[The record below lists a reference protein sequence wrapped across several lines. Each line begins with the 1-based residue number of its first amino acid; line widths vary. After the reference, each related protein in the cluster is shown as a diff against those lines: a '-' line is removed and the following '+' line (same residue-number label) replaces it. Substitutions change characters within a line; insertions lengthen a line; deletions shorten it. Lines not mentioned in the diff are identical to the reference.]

1 MVLLV
6 VGHSRGVYCV
16 NHPRELDCVNHL
28 RKVGCVNHPREVDYV
43 NHPRE
48 VVRLMCLHGRRYLW
62 FGLEYFVLRCGLVV
76 YFRPVVRI
84 VPEDVMLYLLL

>member
-16 NHPRELDCVNHL
+16 NHPRELDCVDHP

-48 VVRLMCLHGRRYLW
+48 VVRLMCLHGRGYLW